1 MKYLVFLFLI
11 CISNQA
17 FSAPAINQSVADSIN
32 GDSTCSCN
40 GLPANLPIVGLFH
53 GSKWGTSLLQAFS
66 IDDPKAQEKCL
77 NFKEELI
84 KIGICH

>member
-11 CISNQA
+11 CISNPA
-17 FSAPAINQSVADSIN
+17 FCGPAINQSVADSVN

-53 GSKWGTSLLQAFS
+53 RSQWGTSLLQAFS
-66 IDDPKAQEKCL
+66 IDDPKAQEECL
-77 NFKEELI
+77 NLKEELV
-84 KIGICH
+84 KLRICH